1 MPRILLVDDDIAE
14 ISAVKRVL
22 LRAGHAPALA
32 TSAADALAALEGAAP
47 DLVVLA
53 AACDGG
59 EALALARRVAED
71 AATAHVPMIIVGEA
85 DPLPR
90 GARRLPRPID
100 PAQLQEEVAARLGPS
115 AAAPAPRSSAPAA
128 PARPGPASGAG
139 TDPGAARR
147 AAAEAL
153 RARAEEL
160 RRSGGGSAVPAP
172 PPRAAATAAPKP
184 AVPGPA
190 ARPAVP
196 AASPAGRG
204 APEPAPKRAASAAPA
219 GPRAPARSGRPG
231 ATPTAGARAAPGPTD
246 RLDALAPADAL
257 AGALAAG
264 PATGGDLG
272 LADEDGLDALLRR
285 LEAGDDVSGPEEA
298 SPPDAA
304 DRAVQALADLFDD
317 APLPAPVPVRA
328 PQSAEAPRHR
338 EARRADA
345 APPRAPA
352 AAASRAPAVTPAAAA
367 ARAPDV
373 APAPTA
379 AARAGSPARP
389 GAELRAAADAAA
401 ARAAEPDARARAEAD
416 QEALRARGAE
426 EKAAAEAEAR
436 RRAEEELQRVRA
448 QLEDERRSAEQRL
461 ATVME
466 RAAAEESAAEE
477 LRRVAEEDARRRAE
491 EEEEKLRAAIASARA
506 EMEALRRRG
515 EEEARR
521 RAEAEAELRRLAELS
536 RPPAAVPPRAP
547 AGFPFP
553 PAPPVPAPEPF
564 LPSFEPPAAAAP
576 APADPA
582 EDAARRRVAALRGA
596 APASPAPRPAA
607 APAADDDAAPA
618 PPPAELRAGTLADL
632 PAPRLLALAARVRLA
647 GRLDFQGELARSLWF
662 EDGRVVGASSADP
675 AERVEELALRFGL
688 VTRDQHRL
696 VAAAAAALP
705 TRRAALLLLERGFL
719 KPTELTGLA
728 RRRTEEVVSG
738 VFADGAARF
747 RWVAQAV
754 PADERTALERG
765 PLALAVEGVRRR
777 WRAAEVEA
785 LLGGPGTLLGP
796 AEDAP
801 DETELGLSAEERR
814 VVALADGLRT
824 LDEIVQES
832 PLDGLSTRQALAALV
847 AVGALS
853 VRLLQ
858 TGRPAPASDAIDLA
872 RVREKL
878 DQVRRADYF
887 TVLGVGRLCTPHEVR
902 DAADRLA
909 AELHPERFAALRDP
923 AVTEALQEI
932 QQVVLDARDV
942 LADDRLRQ
950 EYLRGLGDAR

>member
-1 MPRILLVDDDIAE
+1 M
-14 ISAVKRVL
+14 KRVL

-71 AATAHVPMIIVGEA
+71 PATAHVPMIVIGDA

-90 GARRLPRPID
+90 GARRLPRPVD
-100 PAQLQEEVAARLGPS
+100 PAQLQEEVAARLGPPTS
-115 AAAPAPRSSAPAA
+115 APAPRPGNTT
-128 PARPGPASGAG
+128 PARPARPASPTAAGA
-139 TDPGAARR
+139 DPGAARR

-160 RRSGGGSAVPAP
+160 RRSGGGPAVPAP
-172 PPRAAATAAPKP
+172 PPRAAP
-184 AVPGPA
+184 
-190 ARPAVP
+190 
-196 AASPAGRG
+196 
-204 APEPAPKRAASAAPA
+204 APA
-219 GPRAPARSGRPG
+219 GSKPSAPG
-231 ATPTAGARAAPGPTD
+231 AAGG
-246 RLDALAPADAL
+246 LDALAPADAL
-257 AGALAAG
+257 ASALAAG

-285 LEAGDDVSGPEEA
+285 LEAGDDGPAAEDA
-298 SPPDAA
+298 SAPDAA
-304 DRAVQALADLFDD
+304 DRAVQALAELFDD
-317 APLPAPVPVRA
+317 APLPAPAVPAAA
-328 PQSAEAPRHR
+328 PARTASPPRPAASPGPAAARPAEPRR
-338 EARRADA
+338 PA
-345 APPRAPA
+345 APPRPASAASAPA
-352 AAASRAPAVTPAAAA
+352 RAAPAPARAAPAPARTPATAPASSGA
-367 ARAPDV
+367 ARAEP
-373 APAPTA
+373 
-379 AARAGSPARP
+379 AARPR
-389 GAELRAAADAAA
+389 AELRAPPDAATA
-401 ARAAEPDARARAEAD
+401 TRAAEADARARAETE

-448 QLEDERRSAEQRL
+448 QLETERRSAEQRI

-477 LRRVAEEDARRRAE
+477 LRRAAEEDARRRAE

-521 RAEAEAELRRLAELS
+521 RAEAEAELRRLSERS
-536 RPPAAVPPRAP
+536 PPPAAVPPRPP

-553 PAPPVPAPEPF
+553 PAPPVAPPEEPF
-564 LPSFEPPAAAAP
+564 LPSFEPPAAAVP

-596 APASPAPRPAA
+596 APAPPPPRPAA
-607 APAADDDAAPA
+607 APAGDGEALA

-632 PAPRLLALAARVRLA
+632 PAPRLLALAARARLA

-688 VTRDQHRL
+688 VTRDQHRQ
-696 VAAAAAALP
+696 VAGAAAALP

-785 LLGGPGTLLGP
+785 LLGGPGTLLAP
-796 AEDAP
+796 AEGAP
-801 DETELGLSAEERR
+801 DEAELGLSPEERR

-824 LDEIVQES
+824 LDEIVQAS

-858 TGRPAPASDAIDLA
+858 SGRPVPASDAIDLA

-902 DAADRLA
+902 EAADRLA

-923 AVTEALQEI
+923 ALTEALQEI